1 MTSFVVSTTPK
12 PTTQKPS
19 RLVSSMLLKTPE
31 EVVAE
36 RHKPKNY
43 QANLEQHTKK
53 GK

>member
-1 MTSFVVSTTPK
+1 
-12 PTTQKPS
+12 
-19 RLVSSMLLKTPE
+19 MLLKTPE

-43 QANLEQHTKK
+43 HANLEQHTKK